1 MELSTSN
8 TVPFGAVEALPA
20 GQANALAG
28 VGLAVA
34 VLETR
39 TRVGAVGAPV
49 SVLAADLGARGAA
62 EPRVAGA
69 RVGLDARATDARG
82 FAHGLA
88 HTLLRG
94 AERNGGEREA
104 EIERN

>member
-1 MELSTSN
+1 MNS
-8 TVPFGAVEALPA
+8 VPSGAVETLPA

-28 VGLAVA
+28 VGLAMA
-34 VLETR
+34 ILETR

-49 SVLAADLGARGAA
+49 PVLAADLGARGAA

-69 RVGLDARATDARG
+69 GVGLDARATDARG
-82 FAHGLA
+82 FANGLA

-104 EIERN
+104 EIKRN